1 MTAIS
6 LESKVSIAFA
16 LALLSIFAL
25 GGLQY
30 RNARRL
36 TEDRRWV
43 SHSLEVLRDLESA
56 KTLLTRAEASTK
68 GFVITGDRNDPAS
81 CAQASE
87 ELRAKVQ
94 DLRQLTADNAAH
106 QRRVDLLESLADDAI
121 RVFQDEVNARPHRTL
136 AAASFVPLER
146 SVQKA
151 ANDAQSVMGE
161 MQNEELRLLRQRNE
175 AADSSAPQ
183 SNLFI
188 LLGGLAA
195 FMLLGA
201 AAVALRFDVAERR
214 QSEAKF
220 RGLLESAPDAMVIVD
235 QTGRIALINR

>member
-1 MTAIS
+1 MSRAGSAEPKTARSTLTAIS

-16 LALLSIFAL
+16 LALLSIFAP
-25 GGLQY
+25 GGLRY

-36 TEDRRWV
+36 RLCEAHRRSSV
-43 SHSLEVLRDLESA
+43 
-56 KTLLTRAEASTK
+56 
-68 GFVITGDRNDPAS
+68 
-81 CAQASE
+81 
-87 ELRAKVQ
+87 
-94 DLRQLTADNAAH
+94 TADNAAH

-175 AADSSAPQ
+175 AADSSARQ

-195 FMLLGA
+195 FMFLGA
-201 AAVALRFDVAERR
+201 AAVSLRFDVAERR
-214 QSEAKF
+214 QSEAKL